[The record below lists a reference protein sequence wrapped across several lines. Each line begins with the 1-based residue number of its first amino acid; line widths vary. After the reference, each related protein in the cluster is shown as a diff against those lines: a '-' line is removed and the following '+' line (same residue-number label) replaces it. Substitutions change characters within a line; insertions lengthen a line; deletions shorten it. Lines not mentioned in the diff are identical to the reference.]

1 MFGLGVGKR
10 GGWNTVGE
18 GAREEMRE
26 KGRKERWGLG
36 LFRTLVHKTIN
47 PPLMEDVQVNPSILT
62 IFDRDPILST
72 YRKKRFLINQNIVDI
87 IYKFHQDRP
96 TYP

>member
-47 PPLMEDVQVNPSILT
+47 PPLMEDVQVNNQSS
-62 IFDRDPILST
+62 FDGRCTNEPL
-72 YRKKRFLINQNIVDI
+72 NIDC
-87 IYKFHQDRP
+87 FR
-96 TYP
+96 